1 MLSSRV
7 KDELIK
13 KLNFN
18 IKRKEKKESDEDT
31 STDEETTTDEET
43 NDTDDTDTEQDKE
56 TYTDEDTNAYKHLVN
71 LKKNIP
77 KKTYG
82 KIHVCVYKVNSQ
94 EMLPFIMFLLYK
106 YGEELSFPILDYY
119 NGDIPTH
126 VLDTFKSIFESDKE
140 VVYKG
145 FIEYNGDI
153 VVIIECISGAS
164 ISGASIS
171 GASNKNQIERGIYN
185 SKWQWALTSEI
196 INVKDIMKRSIS
208 SFATKFLLDNSEV
221 CLLYRNDGTIYE
233 TPEVGY
239 YGSYYKKIAATAVL
253 GMSREDVFASFG
265 PYYYFSNFQY
275 AMRYAVWSVNYKPQ
289 KIGTETIT
297 VDDKGRYIKGGLVRF
312 ALFTGRTKMLL
323 GREFDKPDESIIS
336 KELAEKSEFIRGMIK
351 LRDNTGSWAKKYN
364 SIRIGSHYIE
374 YKYNVTT
381 QPIVS
386 LKDYEQQVPLEF
398 YFVDTSNVKE
408 TTEVDNAVIL

>member
-31 STDEETTTDEET
+31 SSDEETS
-43 NDTDDTDTEQDKE
+43 TDDTDTDQETDDTDTDQDDE
-56 TYTDEDTNAYKHLVN
+56 TYTDQETNAYKHLVN

-94 EMLPFIMFLLYK
+94 EMLPFIMFLLYR
-106 YGEELSFPILDYY
+106 YGEELSFPVLDYY

-126 VLDTFKSIFESDKE
+126 VLDTFKSIFESDNKVE
-140 VVYKG
+140 YKG

-153 VVIIECISGAS
+153 VVIIECIRIEATS
-164 ISGASIS
+164 ISIA
-171 GASNKNQIERGIYN
+171 ANKNQIERGIYN
-185 SKWQWALTSEI
+185 SKWQWALTAEI

-208 SFATKFLLDNSEV
+208 SFATKFLLNNSEV

-289 KIGTETIT
+289 KIGTELIT

-374 YKYNVTT
+374 YKYSVTT